1 MAFGTTFASK
11 GFRSLAV
18 GMAFLLALGAC
29 ANTNDPTLTPA
40 ERQLRQ
46 ESNKFAQT
54 TAEGAVFGALAGLA
68 IGYLAG
74 GARGAAIGA
83 GAGALTGAV
92 AGYEVAQNNYMQA
105 KTEDNYNKAIQ
116 EARNNAQQYQ
126 ADAASAQAVADQA
139 LADIAQLKQQ
149 YRSQAISVDQYRASL
164 AKYSADVQA
173 IEKLSTS
180 AQSQIDTMT
189 KESARAGAQGGGFAQ
204 SAAQMSASKAS
215 LDNSAEQVKR
225 ALSDTPG
232 A

>member
-83 GAGALTGAV
+83 DRGLTGPSRV
-92 AGYEVAQNNYMQA
+92 MRLRRTTICRRRL
-105 KTEDNYNKAIQ
+105 KTTTIRLSRKPATTHSNTKPMPPAHRRWQI
-116 EARNNAQQYQ
+116 RRWPT
-126 ADAASAQAVADQA
+126 
-139 LADIAQLKQQ
+139 L
-149 YRSQAISVDQYRASL
+149 RS
-164 AKYSADVQA
+164 
-173 IEKLSTS
+173 
-180 AQSQIDTMT
+180 
-189 KESARAGAQGGGFAQ
+189 
-204 SAAQMSASKAS
+204 
-215 LDNSAEQVKR
+215 
-225 ALSDTPG
+225 
-232 A
+232 